1 MALSV
6 VGFGLQ
12 VLALRGA
19 PLSLVQPVLALG
31 LVLLLVLGRVVLGE
45 RAGRRDVLGAAGV
58 IAGVTL
64 LVLAAPER
72 GGDGNRTALAIACVV
87 LAVLAVAPFALRAQ
101 QAPPLIAATACADA
115 LAALAIN
122 EVSVAIS
129 PLEAVALAWAALA
142 AAAGLA
148 ALASE
153 AAALQRATVAAV
165 GPAVLAGQV
174 AIPVVLAPL
183 VAGDRWDRVWLVVL
197 GPGRDGG
204 LDDGA
209 GRLGRRRAH
218 PSRGLTRPPRGRGRP
233 PRAGRAPTARD
244 AAPPARGSGRRAARR
259 AWRRRRPGRSAG
271 RRGCWPG
278 CGRAPSR
285 RRSAGSRSSAP
296 RAR

>member
-1 MALSV
+1 MGTAGGVALAAAAAVAFEVSYVMQAVEARRADDGDPPSGRLLGRLLRRPRWLAAMALSV
-6 VGFGLQ
+6 AGFGLQ

-45 RAGRRDVLGAAGV
+45 RPGRRELLGAVGV

-72 GGDGNRTALAIACVV
+72 GGDGDAAALAVACV
-87 LAVLAVAPFALRAQ
+87 LLGALAVAPFALRARR
-101 QAPPLIAATACADA
+101 APALIAATACADA

-122 EVSVAIS
+122 EVSGALS
-129 PLEAVALAWAALA
+129 PLQAVAAAWAALA
-142 AAAGLA
+142 AAAGLT

-183 VAGDRWDRVWLVVL
+183 VAGDRWDRAWLVVL
-197 GPGRDGG
+197 G
-204 LDDGA
+204 LA
-209 GRLGRRRAH
+209 VTL
-218 PSRGLTRPPRGRGRP
+218 
-233 PRAGRAPTARD
+233 
-244 AAPPARGSGRRAARR
+244 AATTTL
-259 AWRRRRPGRSAG
+259 
-271 RRGCWPG
+271 
-278 CGRAPSR
+278 
-285 RRSAGSRSSAP
+285 AGSAAVGRIRHA
-296 RAR
+296 A